1 MMNRF
6 EGSVVLVTGAAAGT
20 GEAIA
25 RRFASE
31 GATVAVCDLN
41 EQGLAAL
48 ADSLATEGHPAM
60 TRRVD
65 VTDGPSLEAFVADA
79 VQQLGRLD
87 VLVNNVG
94 GGPFGNVEVIEAAE
108 WRQTMAISLDSV
120 YHACHAAVPH
130 LKATR
135 GSIVNIASIAGIRG
149 EYDVPAYCAA
159 KAGVLNL
166 TRAMAWNLGPHG
178 VRVNAVAPGATATPN
193 MEWMWGK
200 PELRAAMEAVIPL
213 RRWAEPSD
221 IAGVVAFLASPD
233 AASITGVDIVVDG
246 GMSLG
251 TGSPRLTSL
260 FASEG

>member
-1 MMNRF
+1 MKRF
-6 EGSVVLVTGAAAGT
+6 EGSVLLVTGAAAGT

-25 RRFASE
+25 RRFAEE
-31 GATVAVCDLN
+31 GASVAICDIN
-41 EQGLAAL
+41 QAGLETL
-48 ADSLATEGHPAM
+48 SQTLEADGHAVFSR
-60 TRRVD
+60 TVD
-65 VTDGPSLEAFVADA
+65 VTDGSALEAFVADTVA
-79 VQQLGRLD
+79 HFGRLD
-87 VLVNNVG
+87 ILVNNVG
-94 GGPFGNVEVIEAAE
+94 GGPFGNVEVIDVEA
-108 WRQTMAISLDSV
+108 WRKTMAISLDSV

-135 GSIVNIASIAGIRG
+135 GSIVNIASIAGIRA

-166 TRAMAWNLGPHG
+166 TRAMAWNLGPDG

-200 PELRAAMEAVIPL
+200 PELRNAMEQAIPL
-213 RRWAEPSD
+213 RRWAQPSD
-221 IAGVVAFLASPD
+221 IAGVVAFLASSD

-251 TGSPRLTSL
+251 TGSPRLTAF
-260 FASEG
+260 FATEE

>member
-1 MMNRF
+1 MRRF
-6 EGSVVLVTGAAAGT
+6 EGKTVLVTGAAAGT

-31 GATVAVCDLN
+31 GASIAICDIN
-41 EQGLAAL
+41 EEKLASVSDL
-48 ADSLATEGHPAM
+48 LRSVGNNVFN
-60 TRRVD
+60 RCVD
-65 VTDGPSLEAFVADA
+65 VTQGDELESFINEAAEHF
-79 VQQLGRLD
+79 GKLD

-94 GGPFGNVEVIEAAE
+94 GGPFGNVEAIGPDD
-108 WRQTMAISLDSV
+108 WRRTTAISLDSV
-120 YHACHAAVPH
+120 YHGCHAAIPH
-130 LKATR
+130 LKITR
-135 GSIVNIASIAGIRG
+135 GSIVNIASIAGIRA

-159 KAGVLNL
+159 KAGVINL
-166 TRAMAWNLGPHG
+166 TRAMAWNLGPDG

-193 MEWMWGK
+193 MEWMWSK
-200 PELRAAMEAVIPL
+200 PDLRSVMEQAIPL

-251 TGSPRLTSL
+251 TGSPRLSTLLS
-260 FASEG
+260 

>member
-1 MMNRF
+1 MKRF

-25 RRFASE
+25 RRFADE
-31 GATVAVCDLN
+31 GASVAICDID
-41 EQGLAAL
+41 EAGLDAL
-48 ADSLATEGHPAM
+48 SQSLRDEGCEVLS
-60 TRRVD
+60 RRVD
-65 VTDGPSLEAFVADA
+65 VTDGPALERFVADA
-79 VQQLGRLD
+79 AAHFGRID
-87 VLVNNVG
+87 ILVNNVG
-94 GGPFGNVEVIEAAE
+94 GGPFGNVEVIEAE
-108 WRQTMAISLDSV
+108 GWRKTMAISLDSV

-135 GSIVNIASIAGIRG
+135 GSIVNIASIAGLRA

-166 TRAMAWNLGPHG
+166 TRAMAWNLGPDG

-193 MEWMWGK
+193 MEWMWSK
-200 PELRAAMEAVIPL
+200 PDLRAAMEQAIPL

-233 AASITGVDIVVDG
+233 AASVTGVDIVVDG

-251 TGSPRLTSL
+251 TGSPRLTDL
-260 FASEG
+260 F